1 MASRRDELNAYTFAK
16 KRMVAA
22 FLQPSPTG
30 TEESAPRPLRAVL
43 PGVIIGVLILVG
55 FGVWGMFKPKEPE
68 GWDEK
73 GKKVIVGS
81 ESTTR
86 YVVLD
91 TDGKD
96 QLHPV
101 LNLASAKLL
110 LDPGEGE
117 VVKVEEKVLDSGKL
131 PQGATVGIPYAPDR
145 LPSADE
151 ASADMRWAV
160 CERPSKNSQDV
171 RRAAFILA
179 DREKEKVE
187 GKDRLRGGELMY
199 VQSGDRHYLLDK
211 KGKKYRIGDDEKL
224 LRAVVG
230 DRQRP
235 QQVSSEWLKTFPEGD
250 PIRFPTLPSD
260 VNEPA
265 GAPGGL
271 PDGEN
276 RVGTVLRAP
285 VGSGHA
291 YYLVLK
297 GRVVPVSDFM
307 AKLLLGHPKLADQDG
322 KAEAIGSGALETEGS
337 AFGGD
342 RDWPQDRGR
351 TVNESAGEGK
361 TRDTLCNVL
370 RDVDS
375 KTGSTTLSTWAS
387 DSYPAQL
394 PTGAT
399 SAYVTPGAGQLFRQ
413 VTGEQVK
420 TGPVFLITDTGL
432 RYTIQSNRDGSK
444 EESGIGSDK
453 KDTSQRQESRE
464 AEQEAKKRLGYEKVD
479 EQPVPATWSRFLPT
493 GPRLSTADASQPQGS

>member
-22 FLQPSPTG
+22 FIQPSPTG
-30 TEESAPRPLRAVL
+30 TEEGAPRPLRAVL

-55 FGVWGMFKPKEPE
+55 FGAWGMFKPKEPE

-131 PQGATVGIPYAPDR
+131 PQGATIGIPYAPDR
-145 LPSADE
+145 LPSAED
-151 ASADMRWAV
+151 ASADVRWAV
-160 CERPSKNSQDV
+160 CERPSKNSRDV

-179 DREKEKVE
+179 DQEKQKIE
-187 GKDRLRGGELMY
+187 GEDRLRGGELMY
-199 VQSGDRHYLLDK
+199 VRSGERRYLVDK
-211 KGKKYRIGDDEKL
+211 EGAKYRIGNDEKL

-230 DRQRP
+230 DRQVP
-235 QQVSSEWLKTFPEGD
+235 QKVSSEWLSTFPEGD
-250 PIRFPTLPSD
+250 PIRFPELPAE
-260 VNEPA
+260 VNQPA
-265 GAPGGL
+265 DAPGDL
-271 PDGEN
+271 PEEEN

-297 GRVVPVSDFM
+297 DRVVPVSDFM

-322 KAEAIGSGALETEGS
+322 TASPIGSGALETEGS

-342 RDWPQDRGR
+342 RDWPKERGR
-351 TVNESAGEGK
+351 TVNASGGEGT

-370 RDVDS
+370 RDVDG
-375 KTGSTTLSTWAS
+375 KTGRTTLSTWAS

-394 PTGAT
+394 PTGST

-420 TGPVFLITDTGL
+420 TGPVFLVTDTGL

-444 EESGIGSDK
+444 EESGIGSGK
-453 KDTSQRQESRE
+453 KDSSKQESRAE
-464 AEQEAKKRLGYEKVD
+464 EQEAKKRLGYEKVK
-479 EQPVPATWSRFLPT
+479 EQPIPAIWSRFLPT